1 MSATGFSR
9 DEMWATIKQ
18 WTRHSQSSVGRDL
31 HEMAVWYE
39 GRKKIGIM
47 PPDSTEL
54 STPPARVQQ
63 ERAEV
68 NAAQQHAAGLPSA
81 AEVAAVAE
89 SRSGSIVHETA

>member
-1 MSATGFSR
+1 
-9 DEMWATIKQ
+9 
-18 WTRHSQSSVGRDL
+18 
-31 HEMAVWYE
+31 
-39 GRKKIGIM
+39 M